1 MTEIEPAHQNLTPEA
16 ALARLSFCVEAGA
29 ADVFCEEVQNR
40 YQLEIR
46 SDEAALPEVDEPPQ
60 KREGPARSA
69 PRSNMLREGPP
80 PAFQNTPQA
89 LALGDAEAI
98 ALARKIA
105 ESATSVRELRNG
117 VAGFTG
123 CTLSNTAKNLV
134 FDDGNPD
141 ARVMLVGEVP
151 GRDEDLEGKP
161 FAGEAGRLLDQML
174 AAIGLTRDDVYLA
187 NMLPWRPPG
196 DRQSTPAEQA
206 MCLPFI
212 TRQIELC
219 APEILIFAGGAAA
232 KQMLDVDTPLPRLRG
247 QWKTYTGAD
256 GRATPALTIFP
267 PDYLLR
273 HPSHKRLAWRDL
285 LSIKARFEALP
296 AETDRPD

>member
-1 MTEIEPAHQNLTPEA
+1 MTEIEPAHQKLTPEA

-29 ADVFCEEVQNR
+29 TDVFSDEVQDR
-40 YQLEIR
+40 YHLEAQI
-46 SDEAALPEVDEPPQ
+46 
-60 KREGPARSA
+60 EGESSEIAPTRADA
-69 PRSNMLREGPP
+69 PRRSSDNPTRTAPRGSLMREGPP
-80 PAFQNTPQA
+80 PAFQSAPPA
-89 LALGDAEAI
+89 MALGDAEAI
-98 ALARKIA
+98 ALAQAIA
-105 ESATSVRELRNG
+105 AASATLQDLRAG

-123 CTLSNTAKNLV
+123 CALSNTAKNLV
-134 FDDGNPD
+134 FDDGNPK
-141 ARVMLVGEVP
+141 ARLMLVGEVP

-161 FAGEAGRLLDQML
+161 FAGETGRLLNQML

-196 DRQSTPAEQA
+196 DRQRTPAEQA
-206 MCLPFI
+206 ICLPFI

-219 APEILIFAGGAAA
+219 APDILIFAGGAAA
-232 KQMLDVDTPLPRLRG
+232 KQMLGVETPLPRLRG
-247 QWKTYTGAD
+247 QWKAYSDAR

-285 LSIKARFEALP
+285 LSLRARLEALP
-296 AETDRPD
+296 ARS

>member
-1 MTEIEPAHQNLTPEA
+1 MTEIDPAYQNLTQEA
-16 ALARLSFCVEAGA
+16 ALARLSFCVEAGVT
-29 ADVFCEEVQNR
+29 DVFCEEVQNR
-40 YQLEIR
+40 YQLETHNH
-46 SDEAALPEVDEPPQ
+46 EPALAEVGEPQQ
-60 KREGPARSA
+60 KRGGAARTA

-80 PAFQNTPQA
+80 PAFQSTPQA
-89 LALGDAEAI
+89 LALGDTEAI
-98 ALARKIA
+98 DLARKIA
-105 ESATSVRELRNG
+105 AGAANLQALRDG

-134 FDDGNPD
+134 FDGGNPD

-161 FAGEAGRLLDQML
+161 FAGETGRLLDQML

-232 KQMLDVDTPLPRLRG
+232 KQMLGVDTPLPRLRG

-285 LSIKARFEALP
+285 LSLKARFEALP
-296 AETDRPD
+296 AGTDRPD